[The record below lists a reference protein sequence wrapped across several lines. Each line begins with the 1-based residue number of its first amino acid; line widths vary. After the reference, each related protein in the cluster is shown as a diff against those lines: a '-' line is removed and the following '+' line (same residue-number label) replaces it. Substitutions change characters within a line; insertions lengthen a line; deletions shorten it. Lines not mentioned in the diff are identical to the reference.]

1 MQAYHLAD
9 VAFAEG
15 CITVSY
21 THWQLFSLTSEECNN
36 LHIFVSFHRQS
47 SSISYSCGS
56 LTLLGLMH
64 LKICAYGKYVAAL
77 MGRDVSHKEHV

>member
-15 CITVSY
+15 YMTVSY
-21 THWQLFSLTSEECNN
+21 IHWQHSVTSEECNN
-36 LHIFVSFHRQS
+36 LHSFVSYHWQG
-47 SSISYSCGS
+47 SSISYSRGS

-64 LKICAYGKYVAAL
+64 LKICKQ
-77 MGRDVSHKEHV
+77 